1 MYVAA
6 GKSPTQELMWSWA
19 QKNKRV
25 GDLLKVLDE
34 MGHARA
40 TSLFQSQGNIL
51 IFRANSGCD
60 VPFMIMYHGD
70 CTLCLNGCYSN
81 CTQ

>member
-19 QKNKRV
+19 QQNKRV

-40 TSLFQSQGNIL
+40 TSLFQSQGNIF
-51 IFRANSGCD
+51 IGNYGCD
-60 VPFMIMYHGD
+60 VPFMIMHHGN
-70 CTLCLNGCYSN
+70 CTLC
-81 CTQ
+81 